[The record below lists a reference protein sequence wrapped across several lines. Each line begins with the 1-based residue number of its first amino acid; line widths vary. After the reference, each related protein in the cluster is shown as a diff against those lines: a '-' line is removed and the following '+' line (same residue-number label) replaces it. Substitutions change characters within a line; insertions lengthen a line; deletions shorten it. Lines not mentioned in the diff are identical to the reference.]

1 MIFIDT
7 DAAKDAYNTIDMN
20 SINKRVVFFVLT
32 VLNMFT
38 IALLIRNLILVKKWK
53 EINPGLDGSNMIL
66 MNI

>member
-1 MIFIDT
+1 
-7 DAAKDAYNTIDMN
+7 MN